1 MTIPYFE
8 LTLIVYF
15 FGAGFFVISL
25 AMRTDAL
32 SHLAG
37 GMTAFG
43 FVLHST
49 VLHTL
54 FFGTDHTPLSSLF
67 EVMVF
72 FAWGLIL
79 AFLFVEYVYRIPVLG
94 SFVLPLAVLALIVA
108 ASVKR
113 DLQVLEPVLSNIWLH
128 VAMIVSGT
136 VAFALAFVAGIMYL
150 VQERLLKSKRFIP
163 MYYKL
168 PPLDFLDDLN
178 RKSIFLGF
186 PLLTLGIMAG
196 LVWANLVSGSYW
208 TWEPK
213 QISTALTWL
222 FYLIVLLGRVMI
234 GWRAKRAAYLT
245 IIGFGGVLVT
255 FANVG

>member
-1 MTIPYFE
+1 
-8 LTLIVYF
+8 
-15 FGAGFFVISL
+15 
-25 AMRTDAL
+25 
-32 SHLAG
+32 
-37 GMTAFG
+37 
-43 FVLHST
+43 
-49 VLHTL
+49 
-54 FFGTDHTPLSSLF
+54 
-67 EVMVF
+67 
-72 FAWGLIL
+72 
-79 AFLFVEYVYRIPVLG
+79 
-94 SFVLPLAVLALIVA
+94 
-108 ASVKR
+108 
-113 DLQVLEPVLSNIWLH
+113 
-128 VAMIVSGT
+128 
-136 VAFALAFVAGIMYL
+136 
-150 VQERLLKSKRFIP
+150 

-222 FYLIVLLGRVMI
+222 FYHIVLLGRVMI

>member
-15 FGAGFFVISL
+15 FGAGLFVTSL
-25 AMRTDAL
+25 AVRTEIL
-32 SHLAG
+32 SSLAV

-43 FVLHST
+43 FVLHSAT
-49 VLHTL
+49 LHTL
-54 FFGTDHTPLSSLF
+54 LFGTDHVALSRF
-67 EVMVF
+67 FDVMVF

-79 AFLFVEYVYRIPVLG
+79 TFLIVEYANRIPVLG
-94 SFVLPLAVLALIVA
+94 SFVLPLAVLALIFA
-108 ASVKR
+108 ATVKQ
-113 DLQVLEPVLSNIWLH
+113 DLQVLEPVLSNIIWLH
-128 VAMIVSGT
+128 VGMIVSGT

-150 VQERLLKSKRFIP
+150 LQERLLKSRQFTP
-163 MYYKL
+163 MYHKL

-186 PLLTLGIMAG
+186 PLLTLGIVAG
-196 LVWANLVSGSYW
+196 AVWENFVW
-208 TWEPK
+208 NWDPK

-222 FYLIVLLGRVMI
+222 FYLIVLLGRLLM
-234 GWRAKRAAYLT
+234 GWRAKHAAYLT
-245 IIGFGGVLVT
+245 IVGFVGVLVT

>member
-1 MTIPYFE
+1 MHLPYFE
-8 LTLIVYF
+8 LTLILYF
-15 FGAGFFVISL
+15 FASGLFVTSL
-25 AMRTDAL
+25 AVRTNVL
-32 SHLAG
+32 SGLAV

-43 FVLHST
+43 IVLHSA

-54 FFGTDHTPLSSLF
+54 LFGTGHAPLSSLY

-72 FAWGLIL
+72 FSWGLVL
-79 AFLFVEYVYRIPVLG
+79 AFLIVEYAYRIPALG
-94 SFVLPLAVLALIVA
+94 SFVLPLAVLALIFA
-108 ASVKR
+108 ATVR
-113 DLQVLEPVLSNIWLH
+113 DDLHVLEPVLSNVWLH
-128 VAMIVSGT
+128 VVMTVLGT

-150 VQERLLKSKRFIP
+150 IQEHLLKSKRFIT

-178 RKSIFLGF
+178 RKSILLGF
-186 PLLTLGIMAG
+186 PLLTLGIAAG
-196 LVWANLVSGSYW
+196 AVWANFVSGSYW
-208 TWEPK
+208 NWEPK

-222 FYLIVLLGRVMI
+222 FYLIVLLGRFMV

-245 IIGFGGVLVT
+245 IIGFVGVLVT